1 MSSKVLIIDDDPEVL
16 QTAAELL
23 RRAGFAVVT
32 YEGKLNRLNF
42 IAQERPDLVL
52 LDVNMPFLPGDELL
66 RLLKSYPLLREIP
79 VLLFS
84 SNDERDLRLMVL
96 ETGAAGYVSKSELGG
111 DFAARITREFERIQR
126 SS

>member
-1 MSSKVLIIDDDPEVL
+1 MSKKILIVDDDPQVL

-23 RRAGFAVVT
+23 RRDGFEVVT
-32 YEGKLNRLNF
+32 YKEKLNRVNF

-66 RLLKSYPLLREIP
+66 RLLKGYPVLRDIP
-79 VLLFS
+79 VLFFS

-111 DFAARITREFERIQR
+111 NFAARIARELERIER
-126 SS
+126 SA